1 MDLDSAIAGRRAVR
15 EYATQTISETTI
27 RELINAAIMA
37 PSAVNV
43 QPWTFTVVRDQ
54 ALLDQISA
62 RAKTYMRET
71 MPAGPHAEHLR
82 LLLGNEKFQIFYHA
96 PVLIVISAS
105 EAGPWIV
112 EDCAMAAQNL
122 MLSAYGHGLGTCWIG
137 FAQTFLNTAEGKNM
151 LGIPGEW
158 VPVAPIIVGKPKVA
172 PTPVPRKEP
181 VTRWVG

>member
-1 MDLDSAIAGRRAVR
+1 VTEAVN
-15 EYATQTISETTI
+15 EETI
-27 RELINAAIMA
+27 RELIGAAVMA

-54 ALLDQISA
+54 ALLDRISA
-62 RAKTYMRET
+62 RAKVYMRET
-71 MPAGPHAEHLR
+71 MPPGPHAEHLR
-82 LLLGNEKFQIFYHA
+82 LLLGNEDFQIFYHA
-96 PVLIVISAS
+96 PALIVISAS

-122 MLSAYGHGLGTCWIG
+122 MLRAYEHGLGTCWIG

-151 LGIPGEW
+151 LGIPSAW

-172 PTPVPRKEP
+172 PPLVPRKDP
-181 VTRWVG
+181 TVRWVG